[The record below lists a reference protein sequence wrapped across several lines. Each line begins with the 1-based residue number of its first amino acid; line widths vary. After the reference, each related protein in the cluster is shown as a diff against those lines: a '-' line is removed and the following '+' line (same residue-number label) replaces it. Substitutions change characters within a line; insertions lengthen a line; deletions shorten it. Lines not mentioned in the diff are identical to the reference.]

1 MLIDRWIHIE
11 SDKGMYLSR
20 ESDLSDD
27 VLRP

>member
-1 MLIDRWIHIE
+1 MLIDRCMHME
-11 SDKGMYLSR
+11 NDKAMYLSR